1 VESQAESSPAISTKF
16 VAAGIVLDTPAI
28 DHSQDIEFVVVGR
41 ATPAGNFIERAKA
54 PSTQAGH
61 IIHLAHVDAR

>member
-16 VAAGIVLDTPAI
+16 VAAGIVFDTSTI
-28 DHSQDIEFVVVGR
+28 DGKQNNELFVIAR